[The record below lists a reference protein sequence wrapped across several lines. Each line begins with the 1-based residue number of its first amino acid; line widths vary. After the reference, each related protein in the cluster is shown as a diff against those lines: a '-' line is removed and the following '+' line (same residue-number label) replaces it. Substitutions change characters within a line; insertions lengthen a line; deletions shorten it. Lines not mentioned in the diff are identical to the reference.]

1 MFGWGRRFCPGSYI
15 AEASLFITLSRL
27 LWGADFSA
35 PVNSET
41 GRPILPDV
49 ADEEKTW
56 RQGLISLPN
65 AFDVMFVPRSAKH
78 AELIHKAFDDVQADW
93 RAMGLEEDK
102 R

>member
-1 MFGWGRRFCPGSYI
+1 MFGWGRQFCQGSYV

-27 LWGADFSA
+27 LWGVDFSA
-35 PVNSET
+35 PVNPET
-41 GRPILPDV
+41 GCPILPDL

-65 AFDVMFVPRSAKH
+65 AFDVKFAPRSAKH
-78 AELIHKAFDDVQADW
+78 AELIRKTFNDVQAVW
-93 RAMGLEEDK
+93 RAMDMEEDE